1 MAASR
6 LFNYFL
12 TAWTM
17 DSITEAQLDAA
28 VQKGYITADEKQSI
42 IATPKL

>member
-1 MAASR
+1 MSASR

-17 DSITEAQLDAA
+17 DAVTEAQLDAA
-28 VQKGYITADEKQSI
+28 VQKEYITTDEKQSI
-42 IATPKL
+42 VATPKL